1 MGNIYF
7 AYAVVNGAQFSNIT
21 FLLVLFASASAAIV
35 LLTDILPL
43 KGIYALLQSQ
53 KLDISFD
60 VLKLIYLLTQ
70 YVPLDSSLIS
80 IQFFVLKLGG

>member
-21 FLLVLFASASAAIV
+21 FLLVLIASASAVAV
-35 LLTDILPL
+35 LLTDIFPL
-43 KGIYALLQSQ
+43 KGIYTLLQSQ